1 MVIDLRPSP
10 GREDDIRCPGRT
22 SRLGP
27 RARRARSPGIEPEDP
42 AAPQAIAATNEQA
55 AMARALSRLLE
66 LTRRAFRI
74 PIED

>member
-10 GREDDIRCPGRT
+10 GREDDIRWPGRM
-22 SRLGP
+22 SRLDPG
-27 RARRARSPGIEPEDP
+27 ARRIRSPGIEPEVR
-42 AAPQAIAATNEQA
+42 APQANAAANEQA
-55 AMARALSRLLE
+55 AMARAISRLLE